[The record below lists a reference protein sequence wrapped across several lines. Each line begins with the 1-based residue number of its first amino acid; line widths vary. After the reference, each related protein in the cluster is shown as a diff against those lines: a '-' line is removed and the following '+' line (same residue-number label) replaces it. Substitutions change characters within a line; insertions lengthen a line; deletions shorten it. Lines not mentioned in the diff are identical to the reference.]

1 MALFLLKNNLR
12 LWFLILLKNN
22 PRWWFLILFKKD
34 PGVGVFL
41 VLCQSTSKGLC
52 SMERTS
58 GSK

>member
-12 LWFLILLKNN
+12 L
-22 PRWWFLILFKKD
+22 WFLILFKKD

-41 VLCQSTSKGLC
+41 VLCQSTPKGLC